1 MSIDEELYEYETDE
15 PPAENDHTL
24 AWEWRVFAVAL
35 VWALPGVLFGG
46 LLCLLLPSEYRVA
59 GLAAGGLM
67 GFAAGGL
74 LEADYWG

>member
-1 MSIDEELYEYETDE
+1 MWNDDELLDREADGLPYEDQH
-15 PPAENDHTL
+15 AL

-35 VWALPGVLFGG
+35 VWALPGLMTAALV
-46 LLCLLLPSEYRVA
+46 CLAVPSEYRLSCFV
-59 GLAAGGLM
+59 GGGLL

>member
-1 MSIDEELYEYETDE
+1 MSNDDELFEREVGG
-15 PPAENDHTL
+15 PPSEDQYAL

-35 VWALPGVLFGG
+35 FWILPGFMTAALV
-46 LLCLLLPSEYRVA
+46 CLVVPSEYRLSCLV
-59 GLAAGGLM
+59 AGGLL

>member
-1 MSIDEELYEYETDE
+1 MSSADDLLDRETDE
-15 PPAENDHTL
+15 PSPEDEHAL

-35 VWALPGVLFGG
+35 FWALPGFMTGALA
-46 LLCLLLPSEYRVA
+46 CLAVPSEYRLSCLVA
-59 GLAAGGLM
+59 GGVL